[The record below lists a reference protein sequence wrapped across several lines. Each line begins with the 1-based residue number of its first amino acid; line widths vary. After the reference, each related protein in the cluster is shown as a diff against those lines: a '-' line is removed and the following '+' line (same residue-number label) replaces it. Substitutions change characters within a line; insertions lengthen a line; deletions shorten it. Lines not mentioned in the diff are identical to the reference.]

1 MVFFM
6 LLVLTLAVYLL
17 KHLDRPFMSFSPQEN
32 PTLRSSMQ
40 ITAYLLI
47 ATCVLGVIL
56 LFFQQPKLQLI
67 TLLLA
72 SFITA
77 FFALRI
83 SQLS

>member
-1 MVFFM
+1 
-6 LLVLTLAVYLL
+6 
-17 KHLDRPFMSFSPQEN
+17 MSFSPQEN